1 MDKRICG
8 QAEKGKHQWS
18 KNRLWREMEVG
29 TEQWE
34 VEHIFRAS
42 NVRTPKKSFLPAKRL
57 ELTVASLTLD
67 CELVDER
74 GTGPCY
80 CNAPG

>member
-42 NVRTPKKSFLPAKRL
+42 NVRTPKKSFDLDRL
-57 ELTVASLTLD
+57 IPVGPNKEGCLG
-67 CELVDER
+67 R
-74 GTGPCY
+74 GDSAWVKGDP
-80 CNAPG
+80 